1 VDIAPPRR
9 DGAGRRLRRISSRV
23 GSVTAELARAFLSML
38 RTVAIQADMGVSA
51 ARAENPGEELDTG
64 ERRISLRVKVPVG
77 DGTAVVEM
85 TGPAAPENGLQ
96 ALGDRVLAAVEQ
108 HADGAVEA
116 ARLMVAALRDRGWE
130 GDDILAGQLDAL
142 LGGGAMP
149 DLRPLPV
156 DLDELA
162 GILEGDPVY
171 GGGRVDLVTGEVW
184 PAPAVDY
191 ARETGQEDED
201 ESDDPDEWL
210 WVHCEGSRDGYR
222 DMELFIG
229 VVRDPGSAGRL
240 EIAISGR
247 GAFRRFKDVLGR
259 WPGELDR
266 WYAFSAERQRGRA
279 RAWLA
284 DAGYYVRKGRVR
296 RGPRPGR
303 IGGRAASR

>member
-1 VDIAPPRR
+1 LLPA
-9 DGAGRRLRRISSRV
+9 
-23 GSVTAELARAFLSML
+23 VT
-38 RTVAIQADMGVSA
+38 
-51 ARAENPGEELDTG
+51 RAEIPEEELSTDEG
-64 ERRISLRVKVPVG
+64 RISLRVKIAVE

-96 ALGDRVLAAVEQ
+96 ALGDWVLAAVEQ

-130 GDDILAGQLDAL
+130 GDDVLASQLDAL
-142 LGGGAMP
+142 LGGGALP
-149 DLRPLPV
+149 DLRPLGV

-171 GGGRVDLVTGEVW
+171 GGGRVDLATGEVW

-191 ARETGQEDED
+191 AREAGQEGED
-201 ESDDPDEWL
+201 EPGDLDKWL
-210 WVHCEGSRDGYR
+210 WVRCEGSRDGYR
-222 DMELFIG
+222 DMERFIG
-229 VVRDPGSAGRL
+229 TVRDPGRAGRL

-284 DAGYYVRKGRVR
+284 DAGYYVRKGL
-296 RGPRPGR
+296 PC
-303 IGGRAASR
+303 